1 EEPLGRLR
9 RRQQAA
15 CRILILDL
23 EPIAVD
29 PSLVDLLDRKL
40 DALLV
45 LYPKIGTRARHREQ
59 APDPDRLVLRV
70 GDIRGGE
77 QGNTC
82 SHTDTQNGGMC
93 SHGPLPHAYLF
104 I

>member
-15 CRILILDL
+15 CRVLILDL
-23 EPIAVD
+23 EPVAVD

-45 LYPKIGTRARHREQ
+45 LYPEIGPRARHREQ
-59 APDPDRLVLRV
+59 SPDPDRLVLRV
-70 GDIRGGE
+70 GDIRGSE
-77 QGNTC
+77 QGNAC
-82 SHTDTQNGGMC
+82 SHTDTQNGEMC
-93 SHGPLPHAYLF
+93 SHGPLPKGFRL